1 MKPIISS
8 KVIFLM
14 LRVIINFSFWLF
26 LIVLAVLICYGG
38 YLLLTDFPVE
48 SIFQNYKLEW
58 LSHGFISDFKN
69 KTDDLSIQS
78 LTNYSLRV
86 NNESPYAIILN
97 ASSLIYFTI
106 WLCVFWNLRAVVNS
120 ITLQNPFLM
129 TNAKRLT
136 WVGLLLLASQIIECL
151 RDVFINHIV
160 INNFPHKFSS
170 HFNFNL
176 GLDREWFWAL
186 IVLAIAQIYRQEI
199 GRASC
204 RERVLMPV

>member
-8 KVIFLM
+8 KVIFVM

-38 YLLLTDFPVE
+38 YLLLTDSPLK
-48 SIFQNYKLEW
+48 SITQNYKLEW

-69 KTDDLSIQS
+69 KTEDLSIRS
-78 LTNYSLRV
+78 NTNYSLRV

-97 ASSLIYFTI
+97 VASLIYFTI
-106 WLCVFWNLRAVVNS
+106 WLGVFWNLRAVVNS

-160 INNFPHKFSS
+160 ANDFPNKFSS
-170 HFNFNL
+170 HFNFSL
-176 GLDREWFWAL
+176 GLDGEWFWAL
-186 IVLAIAQIYRQEI
+186 IVLAIAQIYRQGVELYEEQKLTI
-199 GRASC
+199 
-204 RERVLMPV
+204 

>member
-26 LIVLAVLICYGG
+26 LIVLAVLICYAG
-38 YLLLTDFPVE
+38 YLLLTDSPLK
-48 SIFQNYKLEW
+48 SITQNYKLEW
-58 LSHGFISDFKN
+58 LSHEFISEFKN
-69 KTDDLSIQS
+69 KSDNLSIRS

-97 ASSLIYFTI
+97 VASLIYFTI
-106 WLCVFWNLRAVVNS
+106 WLGVFWNLRAVVNS

-136 WVGLLLLASQIIECL
+136 WVGLLLLASQLTEYLIHVL
-151 RDVFINHIV
+151 TNYIV
-160 INNFPHKFSS
+160 VNNFPRKFSS
-170 HFNFNL
+170 NFNFNL
-176 GLDREWFWAL
+176 GLDGEWFWAL
-186 IVLAIAQIYRQEI
+186 IVLAIAQIYRQGVELYEEQKLTI
-199 GRASC
+199 
-204 RERVLMPV
+204 